1 MSNRYDY
8 VFSYWI
14 FAWYL
19 LYITRIFTVY
29 NPKFALIVALFENI
43 CVLFLMLYYRTE
55 KRLLILFLIVFFI
68 IKVIPLYTIWHTEIK
83 KEDIYASIVLLILYL
98 IWAFINKQSVSK
110 DVWDLV
116 LHNKNNLPGMT
127 LLAQIFK

>member
-1 MSNRYDY
+1 
-8 VFSYWI
+8 
-14 FAWYL
+14 
-19 LYITRIFTVY
+19 
-29 NPKFALIVALFENI
+29 
-43 CVLFLMLYYRTE
+43 MLYYRTE